1 VKKRKVMLG
10 KIKHGHHEPGG
21 SGKHQYS
28 SSVSRVNKNFVPPSL
43 SSHHRIY
50 QSNMASSGLSSTFNP
65 SLLRKFNYC
74 LLFILIF
81 ILASVTLVVFQ
92 AHIPSMDEIDAA
104 KMKESFSL
112 FLHRGNNTQYDI
124 VEKNSLIPSVPSNR
138 QMEIEMK
145 STDIS
150 STVVPTLVSLSPVLM
165 TESVPVA
172 PPSYDKSFFKQIH
185 FVHIPKCGGTTMTAV
200 LRQVQCELNPVTNAD
215 CCKNP
220 GFCDY
225 HAFRRCESIK
235 GCINHFPNR
244 KFIVKKTM
252 PSFVVFREPTAR

>member
-1 VKKRKVMLG
+1 MLG

-50 QSNMASSGLSSTFNP
+50 QSNMSSSGLSSTFNP

-74 LLFILIF
+74 LLFILMF
-81 ILASVTLVVFQ
+81 ILASVTLIVFQ

-104 KMKESFSL
+104 KMKESFSR
-112 FLHRGNNTQYDI
+112 FLHRGNNSQPHTTG
-124 VEKNSLIPSVPSNR
+124 KNSVISSIPSSPPSEVER
-138 QMEIEMK
+138 KDTE
-145 STDIS
+145 IS
-150 STVVPTLVSLSPVLM
+150 STVAPFPPSSSPVVKKAD
-165 TESVPVA
+165 SVPVSS
-172 PPSYDKSFFKQIH
+172 PSYDKSFFKQIH

-200 LRQVQCELNPVTNAD
+200 LRQVQCELDPVTNAD

-244 KFIVKKTM
+244 RFIVKKNM